1 MNGSSGQ
8 AVIVNGVVAPQDSL
22 FPQASQTAV
31 SGTRAFREALDAAAA
46 QDKKSNIKQIDRDS
60 TGSGSE
66 VRMNAQPAL
75 NEEVSIEAEGISP
88 LSQESHEIDGE
99 TQQAVD
105 SGTRNEKA
113 VGNGL
118 PTTERQPL
126 PVVPRFADA
135 GTGPSKATTQN
146 LEVPPS
152 AGKLVADGSAGSL
165 AGNTP
170 SNPSISSTASDTS
183 RLPLSQ
189 AVPPSVGKRVA
200 DGTAGSRTGNTPS
213 TASNTSRLGHSQIAV
228 SQSPLTKVTSL
239 GLSPSKAET
248 SSINL
253 LVSNDISAAKAYPS
267 QSTMGD
273 GLSRAAQGTTLW
285 SSLEAATDSQLS
297 PVISVERGTAQ
308 ALELGARM
316 QPSPVSDQGLATT
329 SRPQGSVDQHP
340 SNAQAAN
347 RTAREPNNPLRMPLG
362 MSDLDPARMTRMS
375 LDGASVGGGSVS
387 ERASSLGLGRGET
400 MRGQLERTRFFQ
412 SVDGEGARKGVDSTV
427 RLAKVEALVSE
438 LSSSAPRQVM
448 AQSLTSSLLQPG
460 QVAAN
465 LDPSPAATSS
475 GSLSGQ
481 LAPKSLMPF
490 TASASGIVNAKI
502 DSAAW
507 MEQIANHAKMAIKQD
522 LRSVEIKLTPA
533 HLGTIEILV
542 AQDDESTQLAFFT
555 KHAHVRDA
563 LESQLARLQKSF
575 QEDGL
580 ELSDAWVSDQSLAE
594 HRERQSASE
603 HGDDWPGDALAE
615 GISAQETL
623 SATTDQRQQLDP
635 ERQLDVWA

>member
-8 AVIVNGVVAPQDSL
+8 AVIGNGVVAPQDSL

-46 QDKKSNIKQIDRDS
+46 QDKKNDIKQIDRDS
-60 TGSGSE
+60 LGSSGE
-66 VRMNAQPAL
+66 AQTDAQPAL
-75 NEEVSIEAEGISP
+75 AEEAPIEAEGSSP
-88 LSQESHEIDGE
+88 LPQESYEIDGE

-105 SGTRNEKA
+105 SGTQNETA

-118 PTTERQPL
+118 PITERQPL
-126 PVVPRFADA
+126 PVVARFADA
-135 GTGPSKATTQN
+135 GTGPGKAPTQN
-146 LEVPPS
+146 LEVPAS
-152 AGKLVADGSAGSL
+152 VSNLAGNSSAGSL
-165 AGNTP
+165 TDNASST
-170 SNPSISSTASDTS
+170 SSTSSTASDTS
-183 RLPLSQ
+183 RLGSSQ
-189 AVPPSVGKRVA
+189 V
-200 DGTAGSRTGNTPS
+200 
-213 TASNTSRLGHSQIAV
+213 AV
-228 SQSPLTKVTSL
+228 SQSLLTRVSSL
-239 GLSPSKAET
+239 GPSPSKAEGSSVNLPLSDDT
-248 SSINL
+248 SVPRAHGSR
-253 LVSNDISAAKAYPS
+253 
-267 QSTMGD
+267 TMTGD
-273 GLSRAAQGTTLW
+273 GLSR
-285 SSLEAATDSQLS
+285 S
-297 PVISVERGTAQ
+297 AQ
-308 ALELGARM
+308 ALEFGART
-316 QPSPVSDQGLATT
+316 QLSLLSDQGLAMS
-329 SRPQGSVDQHP
+329 SRPQGSVDQS
-340 SNAQAAN
+340 SNAQIIN
-347 RTAREPNNPLRMPLG
+347 RMAGELNNPLRMPLG
-362 MSDLDPARMTRMS
+362 LSDLDPARMARMS
-375 LDGASVGGGSVS
+375 LDGASVAGGSVF

-400 MRGQLERTRFFQ
+400 IRGQLERTRFSQ
-412 SVDGEGARKGVDSTV
+412 SVDGEGVRKGIDSSL

-448 AQSLTSSLLQPG
+448 AQSSTSSLLQPS

-465 LDPSPAATSS
+465 SDPSLAAASS

-507 MEQIANHAKMAIKQD
+507 MEQIASHAKMAIKQD

-563 LESQLARLQKSF
+563 LESQLARLQKFF

-594 HRERQSASE
+594 HRERQSAAE
-603 HGDDWPGDALAE
+603 HGDDWPGDRLSD
-615 GISAQETL
+615 GISSQETL
-623 SATTDQRQQLDP
+623 SATADQRQKSDP
-635 ERQLDVWA
+635 DRQLDVWA

>member
-8 AVIVNGVVAPQDSL
+8 AVIVNGAVAPKDSL
-22 FPQASQTAV
+22 FPHASQIAV
-31 SGTRAFREALDAAAA
+31 SGASEFREALDAVAA
-46 QDKKSNIKQIDRDS
+46 QDKKIDIKQIDR
-60 TGSGSE
+60 GSLGSSGE
-66 VRMNAQPAL
+66 ARTDAQPAL
-75 NEEVSIEAEGISP
+75 AEEAPIEAEGISP

-253 LVSNDISAAKAYPS
+253 LVSNDISAAKAYGS

-273 GLSRAAQGTTLW
+273 GLSRA
-285 SSLEAATDSQLS
+285 
-297 PVISVERGTAQ
+297 AQ

-316 QPSPVSDQGLATT
+316 QPSPVSDQGLAMT